1 MGMSRFN
8 LARGRTAISAACA
21 LMCMFAASPAASN
34 RPQVSVQNPAA
45 LRFGTFAVPTS
56 GFREV
61 SPRGGISSGGIFAL
75 DDTGV
80 GPAQFVVQYDRGN
93 NGRRELNLVIEIVF
107 SAPGTY
113 AQGGLTA
120 RLSRYQIDLPGYGA
134 VQPGQVIRIELP
146 NCRQRVCSRSFNL
159 GGRIDVDRNFGG
171 GLVEIPIIVDA
182 AVISVK

>member
-1 MGMSRFN
+1 MGMSR
-8 LARGRTAISAACA
+8 LKSIRGNSAFSAACA
-21 LMCMFAASPAASN
+21 LVCLLAASPAASN
-34 RPQVSVQNPAA
+34 SPQVSVQNPSA
-45 LRFGTFAVPTS
+45 LRFGTFAVPNS

-75 DDTGV
+75 DDSGV
-80 GPAQFVVQYDRGN
+80 GPARFVVQYDRGN

-107 SAPGTY
+107 SAPSTY
-113 AQGGLTA
+113 AQGGITA

-134 VQPGQVIRIELP
+134 VRPGQVIRIEMP
-146 NCRQRVCSRSFNL
+146 NCRQRVCSRAFNL

-171 GLVEIPIIVDA
+171 GLVEIPIVVDA